1 MKSYLWIKHTVS
13 EYQENKNTKAKTY
26 ILQDEDEYYNWSH
39 VNMNIVNTE
48 DLKTEQ
54 NVRN

>member
-1 MKSYLWIKHTVS
+1 MS